1 MRSFLVACLVL
12 SAACSST
19 PQKGDAGTDGGTG
32 TDASSDGGAT
42 DAPASDSAGGCGNAA
57 AVVNGTM
64 LGVTLSAKD
73 ATYAPGSSNFVILGD
88 FTGICAL
95 GNDLKASSNV
105 LVFDFYGTAPA
116 PGTIQVG
123 AALDVQFAEYN
134 QTCNSPAGES
144 ASSGSVT
151 ITKADSC
158 GVEGTFDVTL
168 NSDHVTGS
176 FTAPT
181 CSLQPDGGASACK

>member
-1 MRSFLVACLVL
+1 MRSFFLFSAALMVAC
-12 SAACSST
+12 SPS
-19 PQKGDAGTDGGTG
+19 PQNGDAG
-32 TDASSDGGAT
+32 TDASSDGG
-42 DAPASDSAGGCGNAA
+42 GCGNASA
-57 AVVNGTM
+57 SVNGTM

-73 ATYAPGSSNFVILGD
+73 AIYAPGSSNFVIVGD
-88 FTGICAL
+88 FAGLCAL

-116 PGTIQVG
+116 PGTVQVG
-123 AALDVQFAEYN
+123 AALDVQFAEYD
-134 QTCNSPAGES
+134 QTCGSPAGES

-151 ITKADSC
+151 ITKSDSC

-181 CSLQPDGGASACK
+181 CSFQSDGGASSCK